1 MYTNIF
7 KKHIQ
12 KSWLQN
18 WVGHFRK
25 LTGIS
30 RGSWERDRS
39 REYKKKIKTYNFK
52 SILFFLQMVLVHYNF
67 KLKYILKF
75 QAL

>member
-7 KKHIQ
+7 KKQIQ

-30 RGSWERDRS
+30 RSSWERDCS
-39 REYKKKIKTYNFK
+39 REYKKKLKRI
-52 SILFFLQMVLVHYNF
+52 ILRVFYFFTNCTCTL
-67 KLKYILKF
+67 
-75 QAL
+75 